1 MDGVFCTAFTVIRN
15 GKGRIF
21 NMLNEPTVLAL
32 WLSAVVG
39 ATWAIVFGYLIYL
52 FFKEGGDE

>member
-1 MDGVFCTAFTVIRN
+1 
-15 GKGRIF
+15 
-21 NMLNEPTVLAL
+21 MLNEPTVLAL